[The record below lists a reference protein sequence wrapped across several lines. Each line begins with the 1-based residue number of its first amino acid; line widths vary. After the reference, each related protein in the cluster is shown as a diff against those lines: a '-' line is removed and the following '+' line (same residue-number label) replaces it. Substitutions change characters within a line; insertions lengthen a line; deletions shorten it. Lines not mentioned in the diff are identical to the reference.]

1 MRPLIALGGRRFPA
15 GWVKAWPTDEAVA
28 VPSPYINALRRAGA
42 DAGILQPVPADDG
55 DLADLLDRFDGLVL
69 IGGPDV
75 DPSLYGRDQHPE
87 CYGIDRD
94 RDEFELALARMAI
107 DRDVP
112 VLAICRGIQLVNVAL
127 GGTLDQHISEREGVL
142 PHGNPTGGEGITHP
156 IDLEPG
162 SLVATAMGVERA
174 EGFSHHHQAI
184 DDLGEGL
191 RAVGRTEDGIIEA
204 VELEDGW
211 LLGVQWHPEETAAFD
226 RAHQG
231 LFDALAERARD
242 PGARVA
248 QAAPSR

>member
-1 MRPLIALGGRRFPA
+1 MKPLIAVGGRRFPA
-15 GWVKAWPTDEAVA
+15 GWVKAWPHEEAVA

-42 DAGILQPVPADDG
+42 DAGILQPVPAEEDG
-55 DLADLLDRFDGLVL
+55 LGAMVGRFDGLVL

-94 RDEFELALARMAI
+94 RDEFELALVRVAI
-107 DRDVP
+107 KREVP

-127 GGTLDQHISEREGVL
+127 GGTLDQHIAGREGVIA
-142 PHGNPTGGEGITHP
+142 HGVPDGGKGVAHP
-156 IDLEPG
+156 LELEPG
-162 SLVATAMGVERA
+162 SLVAKAMGVDRA

-191 RAVGRTEDGIIEA
+191 RAVGWTEDGVIEA
-204 VELEDGW
+204 VELDTGW

-226 RAHQG
+226 PAHQG
-231 LFDALAERARD
+231 LFDALVERAR
-242 PGARVA
+242 G
-248 QAAPSR
+248 